1 MFRRTYLAAIAHL
14 SALPFVSSK
23 EDEVEPTPTEV
34 ITEGNMMYWYYFRNA
49 IKRDRVMSTPE
60 SRARAVQDVD
70 LVQASDEEAI
80 ELLRRAS
87 NGEYSLDDIPTT
99 WREYFD
105 EVEENFTLIE

>member
-1 MFRRTYLAAIAHL
+1 MFRRTYLAAITHL

-34 ITEGNMMYWYYFRNA
+34 IAEGNMMYWYYFRNA

-80 ELLRRAS
+80 DLLRRAS
-87 NGEYSLDDIPTT
+87 MANTALTT
-99 WREYFD
+99 SPQPGMSILMRLRR
-105 EVEENFTLIE
+105 TSH